1 MNPIISFI
9 AITAIIIALSVIV
22 FILTGL
28 RKNRPGQ

>member
-9 AITAIIIALSVIV
+9 AIAAIIFALSVIV

-28 RKNRPGQ
+28 RKNGPGQ